1 MFATVCKAV
10 EIVLF
15 MIEIQEKKGISVH
28 FIYLRCINN
37 IYIIQ
42 DIDDDN
48 ECTSYLG
55 EYENSDKV

>member
-1 MFATVCKAV
+1 M
-10 EIVLF
+10 LF

-28 FIYLRCINN
+28 FLYLRCINN

-55 EYENSDKV
+55 EYENSDEV